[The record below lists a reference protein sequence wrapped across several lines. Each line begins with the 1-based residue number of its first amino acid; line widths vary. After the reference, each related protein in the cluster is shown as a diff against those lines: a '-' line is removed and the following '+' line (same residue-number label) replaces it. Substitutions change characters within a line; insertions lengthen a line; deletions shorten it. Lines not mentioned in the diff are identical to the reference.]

1 MSNLIKIL
9 LVGDFIFPIYEE
21 AFEKGFLKITPS
33 VYRFSLNYP
42 ESKSV
47 FSKLLVY
54 FERRLAIG
62 FLTNSLNKRLVE
74 TVLDTRPDLVMIY
87 RGRNIF
93 PSTYKMIR
101 TKLPN
106 TKIFIYN
113 NDDPFSKKYPF
124 YFWLYYK
131 SSLIYFHHIFCYRQ
145 KNINDLAM
153 RGYRNT
159 SILMSYYIGEKN
171 YLYNKKFTEREIDVV
186 FIGHFENDGR
196 DEILNFLLQN
206 GISVKIFGTNWNKS
220 KLYNILSLGNQ
231 IERVNVEKYNDLLNQ
246 TKIALV
252 FLSKLNNDEY
262 TRRNFEIPASGA
274 VMFSEKTKI
283 LQMLYQEETEVVFF
297 IDKFDLLQKIKF
309 YLMNI
314 DRLQAISDRAY
325 IRLKATKSELNDRIN
340 QIIEI
345 YHKSN

>member
-1 MSNLIKIL
+1 MSNLIRIL

-42 ESKSV
+42 ESKSI
-47 FSKLLVY
+47 FNKLLVY

-74 TVLDTRPDLVMIY
+74 TALYTRPDLVMIY

-101 TKLPN
+101 MKLPN

-131 SSLIYFHHIFCYRQ
+131 SSLKYFHHIFCYRQ
-145 KNINDLAM
+145 KNIKDLDM

-159 SILMSYYIGEKN
+159 SILMSYYIGKKN

-196 DEILNFLLQN
+196 DEIINFLLQN

-231 IERVNVEKYNDLLNQ
+231 IERVNAEKYNDLLNQ

-262 TRRNFEIPASGA
+262 TRRCFEIPAAGA
-274 VMFSEKTKI
+274 VMFSERTKKM
-283 LQMLYQEETEVVFF
+283 QQLYLENEEVVFF
-297 IDKFDLLQKIKF
+297 KDRYELLLKLNYYLNNESLLEKISCNARNKLF
-309 YLMNI
+309 NSNHE
-314 DRLQAISDRAY
+314 ISDRVDE
-325 IRLKATKSELNDRIN
+325 IRNKYYELK
-340 QIIEI
+340 
-345 YHKSN
+345 